1 MEDIGLPMT
10 YGISPVAVS
19 EPFRLFTEEA
29 VNIMRAEIL
38 ADEVQNS
45 YSYTSDIAP
54 KQIRGYAPKHCKFV
68 YEAWKHPKTL
78 ELISKIAGVDLV
90 PAVDYEIGHVN
101 ISVPGAV
108 KKDEN
113 GVIVAEND
121 EKAVVDWHRD
131 SYPFVC
137 VLMLSDA
144 SEMIGGETALKT
156 ASGEIKK
163 VRGPQKGC
171 AAVLQGRYIEHQAM
185 RAFGSQE
192 RITMVTSYRPRS
204 PFVKDDTV
212 LNTVR
217 PISNLSDLYAQVAE
231 YQLENTEARIR
242 NILKVVR
249 ESNRAGATNVK
260 AIKDFLDYEIKALA
274 HLNEEIVPE
283 DQVVKGAVKEICV
296 TDLAAFNAATKAASR
311 SV

>member
-1 MEDIGLPMT
+1 
-10 YGISPVAVS
+10 
-19 EPFRLFTEEA
+19 
-29 VNIMRAEIL
+29 
-38 ADEVQNS
+38 
-45 YSYTSDIAP
+45 
-54 KQIRGYAPKHCKFV
+54 
-68 YEAWKHPKTL
+68 
-78 ELISKIAGVDLV
+78 
-90 PAVDYEIGHVN
+90 
-101 ISVPGAV
+101 
-108 KKDEN
+108 
-113 GVIVAEND
+113 
-121 EKAVVDWHRD
+121 
-131 SYPFVC
+131 
-137 VLMLSDA
+137 MLSDA